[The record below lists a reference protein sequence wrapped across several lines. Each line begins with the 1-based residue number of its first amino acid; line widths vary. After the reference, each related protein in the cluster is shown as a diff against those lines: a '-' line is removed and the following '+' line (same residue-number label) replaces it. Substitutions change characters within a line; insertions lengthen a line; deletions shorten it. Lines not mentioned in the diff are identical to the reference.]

1 MKYYYIN
8 NNSHPQAINAG
19 LIWLTKQCIYHIPH
33 HGILAGVQRSML
45 EDALQDTELHQF
57 QIRESIL
64 AGEFKIGTVTL
75 KIMTTKNNFPVDHTG
90 GLLAIHP
97 NLVLLNQIDQMPNLT
112 NILIIPAKPDECQ
125 SWIRAHQAEEIS
137 GIKI

>member
-1 MKYYYIN
+1 MQYYYIN

-33 HGILAGVQRSML
+33 YGILAGVQRSML
-45 EDALQDTELHQF
+45 EAALQDTELHQF
-57 QIRESIL
+57 QIRESLI

-90 GLLAIHP
+90 SVLAIHP
-97 NLVLLNQIDQMPNLT
+97 NLALLNQIDQMPNLN
-112 NILIIPAKPDECQ
+112 NILIIPATPAECQ
-125 SWIRAHQAEEIS
+125 SWISTRQAQEIS
-137 GIKI
+137 V